1 VSAAAPSRIPVE
13 ERLFSLVL
21 ALLATEAGL
30 TKNEILSTV
39 QGYRQRYSVS
49 GDNANLERQ
58 FERDKDDIRELGVPL
73 ETLDAPGQAGNN
85 QNLRYRIPRGDYEL
99 PADISFS
106 PEETTLLNLA
116 AMVWREGSIS
126 GESRRAILK
135 LRSLGVVTDEPVIG
149 YAPRLRVRDVAFEP
163 LTAALDKHVVV
174 RFGYLK
180 PGEQEARVRTVAPI
194 ALIQREG
201 RWMLHAQDQDA
212 GGTRN
217 FLLRRIVTPITTTN
231 TRYTAFPAS
240 ATEAAKA
247 ELDQIWETRTA
258 RLWSSRAPTR
268 PPGSASG
275 PAPRRVVTPSPFT
288 IRTSTCSPTNWPGT
302 APKSSS
308 NHPRNCGRQCAAVSS
323 ERRTTMPEIP
333 KPGAPGKAKP
343 GTKPKAKQTSKAKAQ
358 PLQAQD
364 KLTFLLSL
372 VPYLMDHD
380 RVSVAEAAAH
390 FGMAKEQIRE
400 AVRLIGVSGIPG
412 ETAQYQH
419 EDLFDISWDDLE
431 DNDQIVLTHRVAIDD
446 SPRFSAREAAALIA
460 GLQYLSSLPEH
471 AEPHRHLPA
480 SWPSCRAAHPRPPA
494 S

>member
-39 QGYRQRYSVS
+39 QGYRQRYSTS

-99 PADISFS
+99 PSDIAFS

-201 RWMLHAQDQDA
+201 RWMLHAEDQDA

-217 FLLRRIVTPITTTN
+217 FLLRRIVTPVTTTN
-231 TRYTAFPAS
+231 TKYGAFPAS

-247 ELDQIWETRTA
+247 ELDEIWETRTA
-258 RLWSSRAPTR
+258 VVTVE
-268 PPGSASG
+268 PGSDAATRLSKRPSTTANGDALTLHYSDIDLFADELAGYG
-275 PAPRRVVTPSPFT
+275 PEVLVESPQELRV
-288 IRTSTCSPTNWPGT
+288 
-302 APKSSS
+302 
-308 NHPRNCGRQCAAVSS
+308 AVSS
-323 ERRTTMPEIP
+323 RLERT
-333 KPGAPGKAKP
+333 AA
-343 GTKPKAKQTSKAKAQ
+343 
-358 PLQAQD
+358 
-364 KLTFLLSL
+364 
-372 VPYLMDHD
+372 DH
-380 RVSVAEAAAH
+380 
-390 FGMAKEQIRE
+390 G
-400 AVRLIGVSGIPG
+400 
-412 ETAQYQH
+412 
-419 EDLFDISWDDLE
+419 
-431 DNDQIVLTHRVAIDD
+431 
-446 SPRFSAREAAALIA
+446 
-460 GLQYLSSLPEH
+460 
-471 AEPHRHLPA
+471 
-480 SWPSCRAAHPRPPA
+480 
-494 S
+494 

>member
-1 VSAAAPSRIPVE
+1 VSAAAPARIPVE

-39 QGYRQRYSVS
+39 QGYRQRYSTS

-58 FERDKDDIRELGVPL
+58 FERDKDDIRDLGVPL
-73 ETLDAPGQAGNN
+73 ETLDSPGQAGNN

-135 LRSLGVVTDEPVIG
+135 LRSLGVVTDEPMIG

-163 LTAALDKHVVV
+163 LSAALDKHVII

-201 RWMLHAQDQDA
+201 RWMLHGEDQDA

-231 TRYTAFPAS
+231 TKYPPFPAS

-247 ELDQIWETRTA
+247 ELDEIWE
-258 RLWSSRAPTR
+258 SRYAIVEVE
-268 PPGSASG
+268 PGSDAATRLSKRPSTTASG
-275 PAPRRVVTPSPFT
+275 DALTLHYSDIDLFADELAGYGPEVLVRSPDEL
-288 IRTSTCSPTNWPGT
+288 R
-302 APKSSS
+302 
-308 NHPRNCGRQCAAVSS
+308 
-323 ERRTTMPEIP
+323 
-333 KPGAPGKAKP
+333 
-343 GTKPKAKQTSKAKAQ
+343 
-358 PLQAQD
+358 D
-364 KLTFLLSL
+364 
-372 VPYLMDHD
+372 
-380 RVSVAEAAAH
+380 
-390 FGMAKEQIRE
+390 
-400 AVRLIGVSGIPG
+400 AVRDRLLL
-412 ETAQYQH
+412 TAADH
-419 EDLFDISWDDLE
+419 GAVT
-431 DNDQIVLTHRVAIDD
+431 N
-446 SPRFSAREAAALIA
+446 
-460 GLQYLSSLPEH
+460 G
-471 AEPHRHLPA
+471 
-480 SWPSCRAAHPRPPA
+480 
-494 S
+494 